1 MALIFFQEQIFS
13 SDIEGDT
20 LHGQHVSAKTRICE
34 NFSTNF
40 FTTATY
46 LQKFRPAK
54 YKRYRVYI
62 REIVE
67 FPIPDNSGSFW
78 LSRGPGF
85 LRRGCGFLLRRH
97 SFLLRGCCL
106 LVCGCG
112 LTVGGRGLTLGGC
125 GLTLGGCGLAL
136 GGLGLTLG
144 GCGLGGL
151 GRDW

>member
-1 MALIFFQEQIFS
+1 MARYFFKSKSFLQILR
-13 SDIEGDT
+13 ET
-20 LHGQHVSAKTRICE
+20 LCMGNTYLRKHVSVI
-34 NFSTNF
+34 STNF

-67 FPIPDNSGSFW
+67 FPIPDDSGSFW

-97 SFLLRGCCL
+97 SFLLRGCGL
-106 LVCGCG
+106 LVGGCG
-112 LTVGGRGLTLGGC
+112 LTVGGRGLALGGRGLTLGGRGLTLGGC
-125 GLTLGGCGLAL
+125 GLGS
-136 GGLGLTLG
+136 
-144 GCGLGGL
+144 L